1 MRSQTWR
8 QTRFRWPLQLGTR
21 RALRCGVPH
30 KENDM
35 NAKTAVLFLVLDA
48 FLLLNGWAL
57 YQFGLVKLFAAV
69 LENQAAWVFVAD
81 LVISLSLVT
90 VWMVN
95 DAQKRRTSLLPY
107 VLITMTLGS
116 IGPLLY
122 LIRREWSASRAQ
134 TVRA

>member
-1 MRSQTWR
+1 
-8 QTRFRWPLQLGTR
+8 
-21 RALRCGVPH
+21 
-30 KENDM
+30 M